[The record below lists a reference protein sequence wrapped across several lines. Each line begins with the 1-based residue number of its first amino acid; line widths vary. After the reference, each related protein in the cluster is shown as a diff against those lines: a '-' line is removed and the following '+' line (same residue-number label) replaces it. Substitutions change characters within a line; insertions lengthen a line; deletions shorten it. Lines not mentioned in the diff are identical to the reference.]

1 MIGLTHFE
9 SARFFCALRWVCA
22 AIVFGGCLDAPQS
35 HSHNRAPNCSSYF
48 TRPETS
54 MSRKLSTE
62 RSPNL
67 GRRAFLV
74 ALSLIAVGCGAD
86 TYEYRLKETKNY
98 FEYLEKVNAVL
109 GPKYV
114 PPVEGIEIRVPK
126 PFVLLE
132 LPAPPA
138 EGQPAPP
145 PVAPSDDPNRLGYH
159 PNVHLEGVIA
169 SWKATVRT
177 EAPGSNWG
185 EGVAYL
191 HLLSNLARWEAKQS
205 DVDVDPLRYF
215 PDLINVLANAYNVQ
229 TETTDAPWP
238 WDPMRGFSPYV
249 GKKKFE
255 SIAVPPEDQPINA
268 VLYRLDVKDV
278 QIALLLIYPRNID
291 PSLHL
296 EDRMKHT
303 LEWLKVPSQP
313 PQKKTNKPA
322 TPSLF

>member
-1 MIGLTHFE
+1 MGCACYIDAKVSAIGLTPFR
-9 SARFFCALRWVCA
+9 SLDFFRFF
-22 AIVFGGCLDAPQS
+22 P
-35 HSHNRAPNCSSYF
+35 
-48 TRPETS
+48 RPETS
-54 MSRKLSTE
+54 MSRKLSSE

-67 GRRAFLV
+67 DRRAFL
-74 ALSLIAVGCGAD
+74 AGLAGLSLIAIGCGSD
-86 TYEYRLKETKNY
+86 TYEYRLKETKTY
-98 FEYLEKVNAVL
+98 FEYLEKVNAAL

-114 PPVEGIEIRVPK
+114 PPIEGIEIRVPK

-159 PNVHLEGVIA
+159 PNVQLEGVIA

-191 HLLSNLARWEAKQS
+191 HLLSNLSRWEAKQS

-255 SIAVPPEDQPINA
+255 SIAVPPEEQPINA
-268 VLYRLDVKDV
+268 VFYRLDVKDV
-278 QIALLLIYPRNID
+278 QVALLLIYPKNID

-322 TPSLF
+322 APSLF

>member
-1 MIGLTHFE
+1 M
-9 SARFFCALRWVCA
+9 LRKRSLEQSL
-22 AIVFGGCLDAPQS
+22 ILD
-35 HSHNRAPNCSSYF
+35 
-48 TRPETS
+48 
-54 MSRKLSTE
+54 
-62 RSPNL
+62 
-67 GRRAFLV
+67 RRAFL
-74 ALSLIAVGCGAD
+74 AGLAGTSLMAVGCGSD
-86 TYEYRLKETKNY
+86 TYEYRLKETKSY
-98 FEYLEKVNAVL
+98 FEYLEKVNSAL
-109 GPKYV
+109 KPRET
-114 PPVEGIEIRVPK
+114 PLDGIEIRVPK
-126 PFVLLE
+126 PFQLLQ

-138 EGQPAPP
+138 EGQPAEPP
-145 PVAPSDDPNRLGYH
+145 PPPSEDPIRLGYH
-159 PNVHLEGVIA
+159 PNIQLEGVIA

-191 HLLSNLARWEAKQS
+191 HLLSNLSRWEAKQS

-229 TETTDAPWP
+229 TETSDNQWP

-255 SIAVPPEDQPINA
+255 SIAIPPEEQPINA
-268 VLYRLDVKDV
+268 VFYRLDVKDV
-278 QIALLLIYPRNID
+278 QVALLLIYPRNID